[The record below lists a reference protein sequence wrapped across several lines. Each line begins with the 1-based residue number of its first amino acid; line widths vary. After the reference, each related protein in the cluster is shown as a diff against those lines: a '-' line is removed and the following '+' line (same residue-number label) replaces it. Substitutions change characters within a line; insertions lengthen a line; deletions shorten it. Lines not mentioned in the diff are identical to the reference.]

1 MEERIREKG
10 RVFRFNEFNTDNG
23 NRDALKKTRRKCSE
37 FRHSY
42 RYTNTGL

>member
-1 MEERIREKG
+1 MEERIQEKE
-10 RVFRFNEFNTDNG
+10 RVFRFNKFHTNNG
-23 NRDALKKTRRKCSE
+23 ERDALKKTKGNCSE